1 MHAKWHFLS
10 NENSM
15 ENERRKYYQIW
26 KEENAVLNR
35 KLSIIGCDIE
45 EEKHLEKCES
55 RIRSI
60 SGSFVMIIDQTQN
73 QRFRFV
79 SSFLGRQS
87 FCEQSHFVGIDHAF
101 SVQKK
106 TIIFPIFSTQ
116 KNILPQNQSIRPH
129 SIRTETRKKNLQF
142 RIKFWFSLSI
152 FWLAVRRFLC
162 VAYSSHSFGTLRSI
176 RKDAQE
182 KLHFVE
188 CENRFLFSYCT
199 HSFTFC
205 CCFLLMDKTSNWIEF
220 RIPQGRWIQFKQF
233 GTVFFSSLFSFFF
246 FASFF
251 VVPFSF
257 FVYFVISF

>member
-1 MHAKWHFLS
+1 
-10 NENSM
+10 M

-162 VAYSSHSFGTLRSI
+162 VAYSSHSFGTHFDQSEKTHKKNCILLNAKIDFYFRIAHIRS
-176 RKDAQE
+176 
-182 KLHFVE
+182 HFVVAFRWWTKRQIE
-188 CENRFLFSYCT
+188 LNFEFHKVDEFS
-199 HSFTFC
+199 
-205 CCFLLMDKTSNWIEF
+205 SNNSE
-220 RIPQGRWIQFKQF
+220 QF
-233 GTVFFSSLFSFFF
+233 FFSSLFSFFF